1 MGMTEGMTKGM
12 TDSKPFVLAPWRSQ
26 LARALHRNRSKP
38 ESRYFQLA
46 TVTAEGRPAN
56 RTVVFRG
63 FAEASNQIQLV
74 TDGRSDKL
82 GQLQANPWAE
92 ACWYFT
98 QTREQFRLTGRLSVI
113 TADHP
118 EVQAQ
123 DDRRLA
129 WQKLSD
135 GARQQFHWPQPKA
148 KRQEDGEPFATVD
161 LDPAQPLDNFCLVRL
176 DPLAVDHLE
185 LRGDPQNRTRY
196 VYQGPGPEQG
206 KGDGGWD
213 AIAVNP

>member
-1 MGMTEGMTKGM
+1 MTEGITEPA
-12 TDSKPFVLAPWRSQ
+12 PFVLAPWRSQ

-74 TDGRSDKL
+74 TDSRSDKL

-98 QTREQFRLTGRLSVI
+98 QTREQFRLTGPLSAI

-118 EVQAQ
+118 DPQAQ
-123 DDRRLA
+123 ADRRLA

-135 GARQQFHWPQPKA
+135 GGRQQFHWPQPKA
-148 KRQEDGEPFATVD
+148 VRQGAGDGFAPVD
-161 LDPAQPLDNFCLVRL
+161 LDPAQPLTHFCLVRL

-196 VYQGPGPEQG
+196 VYRGPG
-206 KGDGGWD
+206 KGDGGWA

>member
-1 MGMTEGMTKGM
+1 MGTTAGLPEELADT
-12 TDSKPFVLAPWRSQ
+12 TPFVLAPWRSP

-74 TDGRSDKL
+74 TDRRSDKL
-82 GQLQANPWAE
+82 GQIQANPWAE

-123 DDRRLA
+123 ADRRFA
-129 WQKLSD
+129 WQKLSN

-148 KRQEDGEPFATVD
+148 KRQEDGEPFAVAD

-176 DPLAVDHLE
+176 EPLAVDHLE

-196 VYQGPGPEQG
+196 VYQGEGPGEG
-206 KGDGGWD
+206 IWD